1 MDMRTAV
8 CDGWRGIVGGYVMD
22 FRCLQARKELQNMEE
37 FKESAQT
44 LIEWPNND
52 CCPHE
57 KVIVEMGRAVL
68 ISEEMGFTF
77 EIPD

>member
-1 MDMRTAV
+1 
-8 CDGWRGIVGGYVMD
+8 MD
-22 FRCLQARKELQNMEE
+22 FRCLQARKKLPNMEE

-44 LIEWPNND
+44 LIEWVNNN

>member
-1 MDMRTAV
+1 
-8 CDGWRGIVGGYVMD
+8 
-22 FRCLQARKELQNMEE
+22 MEE
-37 FKESAQT
+37 FKEAAQP
-44 LIEWPNND
+44 LIEWVKNN